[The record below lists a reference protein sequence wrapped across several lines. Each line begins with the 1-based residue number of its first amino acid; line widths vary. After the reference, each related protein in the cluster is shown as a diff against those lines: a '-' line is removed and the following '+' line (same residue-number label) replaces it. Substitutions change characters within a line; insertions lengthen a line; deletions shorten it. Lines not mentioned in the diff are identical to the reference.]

1 MFPQNVLPEP
11 YGASVLIGPS
21 KRLLRIFH
29 PVTGAELAML
39 VPILPTYSEYVPSGW
54 PNVSRS

>member
-1 MFPQNVLPEP
+1 
-11 YGASVLIGPS
+11 LIGPS